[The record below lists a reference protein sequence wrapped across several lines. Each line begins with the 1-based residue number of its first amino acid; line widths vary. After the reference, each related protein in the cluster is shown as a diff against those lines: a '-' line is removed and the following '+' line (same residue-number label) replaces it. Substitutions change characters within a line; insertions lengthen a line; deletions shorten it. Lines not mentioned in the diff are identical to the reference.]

1 MRSPV
6 CCHGPHERL
15 IRGFA
20 TAARTAA
27 APRDADKMNHMQQ
40 IKTTETPSGTRP
52 APRKPR
58 DLSVSDIADKLYA
71 AILEHRIP
79 PGTKLA
85 EGRLAAIFSVNRAR
99 IREVLAR
106 LAHEQVV
113 ELVPH
118 QGAYVA
124 KPTVQDARDV
134 FEARR
139 LIEPFTVRKLATT
152 LTDDKIG
159 QLRQHL
165 DKEAQARRQNDT
177 PSIIRLSGE
186 FHILLAELAGNA
198 SLLRTTRELS
208 TQTCLIISLYSA
220 STALSCRADEH
231 AIIAQAIIDQDPDLA
246 IELILGHF
254 DHIQASLDL
263 DDTQEEIDLESLFAG
278 L

>member
-1 MRSPV
+1 MLDMQLKASDN
-6 CCHGPHERL
+6 
-15 IRGFA
+15 
-20 TAARTAA
+20 TTDD
-27 APRDADKMNHMQQ
+27 AP
-40 IKTTETPSGTRP
+40 TR
-52 APRKPR
+52 APRKSR
-58 DLSVSDIADKLYA
+58 DLGPSEIADKLYT

-106 LAHEQVV
+106 LAHDLVV

-124 KPTVQDARDV
+124 KPTVQEARDV

-139 LIEPFTVRKLATT
+139 LIEPFTVRKLISA
-152 LTDDKIG
+152 LTEWKRTR
-159 QLRQHL
+159 LMQHL
-165 DKEAQARRQNDT
+165 AREEDARRRDDQ

-186 FHILLAELAGNA
+186 FHVLLAELVENS

-220 STALSCRADEH
+220 STTLSCRADEH
-231 AIIAQAIIDQDPDLA
+231 ARIVHAITEEDEKSA
-246 IELILGHF
+246 VELILHHL
-254 DHIQASLDL
+254 DHIQDSLAL
-263 DDTQEEIDLESLFAG
+263 DPVDTEVDLEALFAQE
-278 L
+278 

>member
-1 MRSPV
+1 MS
-6 CCHGPHERL
+6 
-15 IRGFA
+15 
-20 TAARTAA
+20 
-27 APRDADKMNHMQQ
+27 D
-40 IKTTETPSGTRP
+40 GTGQ
-52 APRKPR
+52 AGRKPR

-124 KPTVQDARDV
+124 KPTVQEARDV

-139 LIEPFTVRKLATT
+139 LIEPFTVRKLAAT
-152 LTDDKIG
+152 LTDEKTAL
-159 QLRQHL
+159 LRRHL
-165 DKEAQARRQNDT
+165 ADEEQARRLGDK
-177 PSIIRLSGE
+177 PGIIRLSGE
-186 FHILLAELAGNA
+186 FHVLLAELAENS
-198 SLLRTTRELS
+198 SLLRATRELS

-220 STALSCRADEH
+220 STELSCRADEH
-231 AIIAQAIIDQDPDLA
+231 TTIANAIIDRNADLA
-246 IELILGHF
+246 VELILGHF

-263 DDTQEEIDLESLFAG
+263 NGTQEDIDLEGLFAEI
-278 L
+278 